1 MRSEQYNRGM
11 NRPYWMTRAPRFA
24 LLPIL
29 LAAASACGPPSPPPT
44 SRPAVTE
51 NAPRVLVF
59 TKTAEFRHESIPDG
73 IKAVTEMGAKNGFA
87 VDATEDAAAFNDT
100 NLARYKV
107 VIFLSTTGDI
117 LDARQ
122 QDAFESY
129 VQHGGGFVGVH
140 AATDT
145 EYDWAWYTKLVGA
158 QFASHPKI
166 QEAVI
171 DVSDRDHISTKH
183 LPAQWKR
190 TDEWYNFRDHPTDK
204 AGGTLRI
211 LATLDESTYEGG
223 SMPASHPVVWC
234 QEFDGGR
241 AWYTALGHTKESY
254 AEENFLKMLLGGIQ
268 WAGGL

>member
-1 MRSEQYNRGM
+1 MSRSNYLLI
-11 NRPYWMTRAPRFA
+11 ASVIA
-24 LLPIL
+24 LLAG
-29 LAAASACGPPSPPPT
+29 AAGQESPAPPA

-51 NAPRVLVF
+51 NTPRVLVF
-59 TKTAEFRHESIPDG
+59 TKTAGFRHDSIPDG
-73 IKAVTEMGAKNGFA
+73 IKAITEMGAKNGFA
-87 VDATEDAAAFNDT
+87 VDASEDAGQFSDT

-107 VIFLSTTGDI
+107 VIFLNTTGDV

-122 QDAFESY
+122 EDAFESY

-158 QFASHPKI
+158 QFASHPAI
-166 QEAVI
+166 QEAVVN
-171 DVSDRDHISTKH
+171 VSDREHSSTKQ
-183 LPAQWKR
+183 LPAKWKR
-190 TDEWYNFRDHPTDK
+190 TDEWYNFRDHPTEK
-204 AGGTLRI
+204 AGGELRI
-211 LATLDESTYEGG
+211 LATLDEATYEGG
-223 SMPASHPVVWC
+223 SMPASHPVIWC

-268 WAGGL
+268 WAGGLR